1 MELQKQ
7 SLFSRLL
14 VFAGDYRALLVW
26 SWVLAAGSSVLSLG
40 PFLCIWLVIRDI
52 FGALPDVSR
61 AMGITRFGWLAVG
74 FALASITCYFAAL
87 LCSHLAAFRVEKN
100 MRKAAMHAIVEAPLG
115 YFDANASGK
124 LRKVIDD
131 NAGMTHA
138 FLAHQLPDLAGAAV
152 LPLAILIIFF
162 AFDWRLGLICLMPP
176 LLSLAFLRQMMGG
189 ERSHSM
195 HQYMNALETMN
206 TAAVE
211 YVRGMPVVK
220 VFQQTVHSFRNF
232 RESIT
237 RYWQFASEFA
247 LTCRLPMVGFMLT
260 IHAPSLLL
268 LPAGLLL
275 ITTTPDYKRF
285 LLDLIFY
292 MLFVPVCTPL
302 MGKIMYVGESVMAAQ
317 EAVGRVEAVLQ
328 TQPLAAGNYRGT
340 LRQTGLCFEQVSFTY
355 PGKATPAVRQVSLTI
370 PPGKTYALVGPSGG
384 GKTTLATLVPR
395 FWDVQAGS
403 VKLGGV
409 DVRELPEEELMRQ
422 IAFVFQNT
430 RLFKASLLDNIRAAR
445 PGAGRGEVLRAAH
458 LARCDDI
465 LAKLPQGLDTVVGS
479 GGIYLSGGEQ
489 QRIALARAILKDAP
503 VVVLDEAT
511 AFADPENEY
520 RIQQAFRHLTKGK
533 TVLMIAHRL
542 SSVRQVDCIAVLQAG
557 EIVEQGSHEQ
567 LVKQNGVYAG
577 LWREYQTAIAWKVR
591 RQEQNA

>member
-1 MELQKQ
+1 
-7 SLFSRLL
+7 
-14 VFAGDYRALLVW
+14 
-26 SWVLAAGSSVLSLG
+26 
-40 PFLCIWLVIRDI
+40 
-52 FGALPDVSR
+52 
-61 AMGITRFGWLAVG
+61 
-74 FALASITCYFAAL
+74 
-87 LCSHLAAFRVEKN
+87 
-100 MRKAAMHAIVEAPLG
+100 
-115 YFDANASGK
+115 
-124 LRKVIDD
+124 
-131 NAGMTHA
+131 
-138 FLAHQLPDLAGAAV
+138 
-152 LPLAILIIFF
+152 
-162 AFDWRLGLICLMPP
+162 
-176 LLSLAFLRQMMGG
+176 
-189 ERSHSM
+189 
-195 HQYMNALETMN
+195 
-206 TAAVE
+206 
-211 YVRGMPVVK
+211 
-220 VFQQTVHSFRNF
+220 
-232 RESIT
+232 
-237 RYWQFASEFA
+237 
-247 LTCRLPMVGFMLT
+247 
-260 IHAPSLLL
+260 
-268 LPAGLLL
+268 
-275 ITTTPDYKRF
+275 
-285 LLDLIFY
+285 
-292 MLFVPVCTPL
+292 
-302 MGKIMYVGESVMAAQ
+302 
-317 EAVGRVEAVLQ
+317 
-328 TQPLAAGNYRGT
+328 

-458 LARCDDI
+458 LAQCDDI

-557 EIVEQGSHEQ
+557 EIVEQGSREQ